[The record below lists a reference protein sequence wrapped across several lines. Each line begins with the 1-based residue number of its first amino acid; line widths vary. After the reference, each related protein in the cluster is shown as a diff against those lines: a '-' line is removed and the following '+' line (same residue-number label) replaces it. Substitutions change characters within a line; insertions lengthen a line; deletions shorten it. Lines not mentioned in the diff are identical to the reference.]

1 MNSQRISP
9 KKFSCKAVIFDMDGT
24 LIESTNADFLAWQK
38 VFLDYGK
45 NLTFNDYSPLLGKR
59 SVAVVKDLLKITTEE
74 DQANALSNKSK
85 YFFQVIEQQGLKTV
99 PFATEFLQHLKS
111 LDIPIALAT
120 SSRREK
126 TKGVLQKVKMLSYFD
141 VLVTAEDVIKGKPFP
156 DVFLKAAS
164 LLEIP
169 AEHCLVFEDAVSGI
183 TAAKSAGMKCVAIS
197 SNSDSQLLEQAD
209 MVIENFGN
217 LNFETLCNKL
227 NKSNLS
233 PVLQ

>member
-1 MNSQRISP
+1 MNLQRISP

-38 VFLDYGK
+38 VFLDYGR

-85 YFFQVIEQQGLKTV
+85 YFFEVITKQGLKTV

-141 VLVTAEDVIKGKPFP
+141 ILVTAEDVIKGKPFP

-197 SNSDSQLLEQAD
+197 SNSGSQLLEQAD
-209 MVIENFGN
+209 MVLENFGN
-217 LNFETLCNKL
+217 LNFETLCHKL

>member
-1 MNSQRISP
+1 MDSHTILSKR
-9 KKFSCKAVIFDMDGT
+9 FSCKAVIFDMDGT

-85 YFFQVIEQQGLKTV
+85 YFFEIIEQQGLKTV
-99 PFATEFLQHLKS
+99 PFATEFLQHLKT
-111 LDIPIALAT
+111 LHIPIALAT

-126 TKGVLQKVKMLSYFD
+126 TRGVLQKVEMLSYFD

-183 TAAKSAGMKCVAIS
+183 TAAKNAGMKCVAIS
-197 SNSDSQLLEQAD
+197 SNSDSQLLEKAD

-217 LNFETLCNKL
+217 LNFEILCNELSKM
-227 NKSNLS
+227 NLS